1 MTEYEM
7 MALFSDFHDTAIQI
21 VFGYVSI
28 LSAFLIMSYFAS
40 SKLNRVH
47 VLIVLVLFTAI
58 CFLLI
63 TQLNLTR
70 NLMAELN
77 TSLLDTPNSMVGKF
91 GTAPVVAT
99 QIITF
104 LYNLV
109 TFGGYIGCVVFF
121 FYQRKQDSIKNDTK
135 PSIP

>member
-1 MTEYEM
+1 
-7 MALFSDFHDTAIQI
+7 
-21 VFGYVSI
+21 
-28 LSAFLIMSYFAS
+28 
-40 SKLNRVH
+40 LNRVH

-77 TSLLDTPNSMVGKF
+77 TSLFEIPNSMVGKF
-91 GTAPVVAT
+91 GIAPVVAT
-99 QIITF
+99 QIFTF

-121 FYQRKQDSIKNDTK
+121 FYQRKQDSVTSDPK
-135 PSIP
+135 PAIQ

>member
-1 MTEYEM
+1 
-7 MALFSDFHDTAIQI
+7 
-21 VFGYVSI
+21 
-28 LSAFLIMSYFAS
+28 
-40 SKLNRVH
+40 
-47 VLIVLVLFTAI
+47 
-58 CFLLI
+58 
-63 TQLNLTR
+63 
-70 NLMAELN
+70 MAELN